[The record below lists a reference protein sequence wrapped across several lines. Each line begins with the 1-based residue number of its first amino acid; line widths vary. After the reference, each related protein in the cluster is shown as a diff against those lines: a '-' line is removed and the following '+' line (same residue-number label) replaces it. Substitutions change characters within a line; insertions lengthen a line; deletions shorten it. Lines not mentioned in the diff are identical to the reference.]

1 MGIILN
7 LLFLIIGMGLL
18 IKGADFFVSGAS
30 SLARKLKVPSMII
43 GLTIVA
49 IGTSLPELV
58 VSITSALKGSPDM
71 SLGNV
76 VGSNMFNTF
85 LILGCVTLMSG
96 VLIKQETR
104 RIDLPILFIAN
115 MLLCVFSLNGLNRFE
130 CFYMFVIF
138 VWYIVILIKNAKQ
151 NAQVE
156 AEIEKPLTNTRTII
170 YLILGV
176 CAVILGGEFVSTT
189 ATALAIS
196 FGMSEALV
204 GLTILAM
211 GTSLPELVTSLVA
224 LKKGENDIALGNV
237 IGSNIAN
244 ILLIIG
250 LVGTINPIPV
260 SITILTDIV
269 ILLVTTVIFGLMCY
283 KSDKLD
289 KKYGYALIII
299 YICYLTFTIIRN
311 YCF

>member
-1 MGIILN
+1 MSIILN
-7 LLFLIIGMGLL
+7 LLFLVIGMGLL
-18 IKGADFFVSGAS
+18 IKGADFFVGGAS

-85 LILGCVTLMSG
+85 LILGCVALMSG

-104 RIDLPILFIAN
+104 KIDLPILFIAN
-115 MLLCVFSLNGLNRFE
+115 MLLCVFSLNGLTRFE

-151 NAQVE
+151 NAQVV
-156 AEIEKPLTNTRTII
+156 AEIEKPLTNTRTIL

-189 ATALAIS
+189 ATSLAIS

-244 ILLIIG
+244 LLLIIG

>member
-1 MGIILN
+1 MTIFLN

-30 SLARKLKVPSMII
+30 SLARRLKIPSMII

-71 SLGNV
+71 SVGNV

-85 LILGCVTLMSG
+85 LILGCVALMTNIS
-96 VLIKQETR
+96 IKPETR
-104 RIDLPILFIAN
+104 KIDLPILFIAT
-115 MLLCVFSLNGLNRFE
+115 MLICAFSLNGLTRFE
-130 CFYMFVIF
+130 CFYMFIIF
-138 VWYIVILIKNAKQ
+138 IWYIVILIKNAKQ
-151 NAQVE
+151 NIQVQ
-156 AEIEKPLTNTRTII
+156 AEIEKPLTITRTIL

-176 CAVILGGEFVSTT
+176 IAVILGGEFVSTT
-189 ATALAIS
+189 ASTLAIC

-204 GLTILAM
+204 GLTVLAM

-250 LVGTINPIPV
+250 LVGTINPISI

-269 ILLVTTVIFGLMCY
+269 ILLVTTVIFGVMCY

-289 KKYGYALIII
+289 KRYGYALIII
-299 YICYLTFTIIRN
+299 YICYLAFTIIRN

>member
-1 MGIILN
+1 MSIILN

-85 LILGCVTLMSG
+85 LILGCVALMSG

-104 RIDLPILFIAN
+104 KIDLPILFIAN
-115 MLLCVFSLNGLNRFE
+115 MLLCVFSLNGLTRFE

-138 VWYIVILIKNAKQ
+138 IWYIVILIKNAEQ
-151 NAQVE
+151 GIQVE
-156 AEIEKPLTNTRTII
+156 AEIEKPLTNTRTIL

-189 ATALAIS
+189 ATSLAIS